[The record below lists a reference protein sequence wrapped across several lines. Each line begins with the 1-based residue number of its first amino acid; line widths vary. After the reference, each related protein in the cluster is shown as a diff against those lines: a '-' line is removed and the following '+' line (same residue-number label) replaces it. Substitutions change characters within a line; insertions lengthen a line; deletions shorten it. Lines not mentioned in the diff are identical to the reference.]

1 MRFVTALVLM
11 GLLLG
16 AGGARTGPSG
26 PALAAAG
33 PRPAAAQST
42 VEDVGAARPD
52 APDPGPVVRIKQ
64 HPAADLPSGV
74 SDEPPV
80 AAAGQPPVLFE
91 SAVAADERSAATGSV
106 VPTVLVRAD
115 LLGGQPDRPVL
126 GAVAGVAPAGDAYAR
141 VVGPR
146 APPLG

>member
-16 AGGARTGPSG
+16 AGGARTGLSG
-26 PALAAAG
+26 PAVTATES
-33 PRPAAAQST
+33 RPATAQST
-42 VEDVGAARPD
+42 VQDARAGADAVLAGPAVRTGSHAALDGPSGAAVEPT
-52 APDPGPVVRIKQ
+52 VVMAEQ
-64 HPAADLPSGV
+64 PSTV
-74 SDEPPV
+74 
-80 AAAGQPPVLFE
+80 FE
-91 SAVAADERSAATGSV
+91 GAVAADERTGATGPV

-126 GAVAGVAPAGDAYAR
+126 GAAAGVWPAGNAHAR